1 MLNGNALSKSIN
13 LLFTLYTPRGSQSL
27 RLRLTIFA
35 KTLFCR
41 QFRKGSVI
49 RMEMK
54 NFMTYAHAVIEPG
67 PHLNL
72 VLGPNGKLSTVY
84 TIYTLHANAYFI

>member
-1 MLNGNALSKSIN
+1 
-13 LLFTLYTPRGSQSL
+13 
-27 RLRLTIFA
+27 
-35 KTLFCR
+35 
-41 QFRKGSVI
+41 
-49 RMEMK
+49 MEMK